1 MRPSRAQSTGN
12 TKVVF
17 CHGAGLPPLDPRCG
31 AGQKCA
37 NGVAPARGAV
47 DAARRCACLRVARRP
62 LPIRGRQLEQPQPHD
77 GCSEAAISHSGLPS
91 TDFPGAGVAASFH
104 GTTSSSLLQ
113 KGVTIS
119 PLDLAAHHGLP
130 RSADLPL
137 FQALLGARRS
147 EHARSK
153 AARASLIMSKEMPRR
168 TFLLSSGLLAATQR
182 VTSSNVA
189 IRGSARLQGRDHCR
203 ALDPARCVGLA
214 LIASP
219 VELERVLVAFAVR
232 CVS

>member
-1 MRPSRAQSTGN
+1 MRRWPE
-12 TKVVF
+12 
-17 CHGAGLPPLDPRCG
+17 
-31 AGQKCA
+31 CA

-47 DAARRCACLRVARRP
+47 DTARRCACLRVARRP
-62 LPIRGRQLEQPQPHD
+62 LPIRGRQLDLEQPQPHD
-77 GCSEAAISHSGLPS
+77 GCPEAAIFHSGLPLTS
-91 TDFPGAGVAASFH
+91 FPGAGDNFPGH
-104 GTTSSSLLQ
+104 GTTCSRLLQ
-113 KGVTIS
+113 KGVTMS
-119 PLDLAAHHGLP
+119 PLDLAAHRCLP

-137 FQALLGARRS
+137 FQALLGARRL

-153 AARASLIMSKEMPRR
+153 AARASLIMSKEVPRR
-168 TFLLSSGLLAATQR
+168 ALLAGIGLLAATQR

-189 IRGSARLQGRDHCR
+189 VRGSARLQGRDHCR

-219 VELERVLVAFAVR
+219 VESERVLVAFAVR